1 MVPSCPRI
9 PRAHPALSEGSAL
22 GLTSSR
28 ARSSPAVVSL
38 ELGALAVPGTEIA
51 QGEAIGCFLAGSFY
65 TAFPAPPAEQAGIVT
80 TVRNT
85 TGTEIGFLFL
95 KGENGKSSIR
105 ADTSLSFPF
114 LVGCEL
120 FSRQPKNPSKSGCCT
135 GTELCF
141 TLLLHPLFYCCSLR
155 TNPDPSPLGSE
166 STRSFQ
172 SHPPPSCSGS
182 PALSTHTPLHPQAG
196 KCSLDTPTSAYCPLL
211 PAWALA
217 EGVLRCSGSSIPF
230 PTCRGRR
237 WPR

>member
-1 MVPSCPRI
+1 MVSSCPRI
-9 PRAHPALSEGSAL
+9 PTAHPALSEGSAL

-38 ELGALAVPGTEIA
+38 ELGALAVPGAEIA

-65 TAFPAPPAEQAGIVT
+65 TAFPAPPAEQAGTVT

-155 TNPDPSPLGSE
+155 TNPDPSPLGLKAPGASNP
-166 STRSFQ
+166 TLL
-172 SHPPPSCSGS
+172 HPAAGPQPSALTPPYTHKQGNA
-182 PALSTHTPLHPQAG
+182 PWTPQQVLTALS
-196 KCSLDTPTSAYCPLL
+196 
-211 PAWALA
+211 
-217 EGVLRCSGSSIPF
+217 
-230 PTCRGRR
+230 
-237 WPR
+237 